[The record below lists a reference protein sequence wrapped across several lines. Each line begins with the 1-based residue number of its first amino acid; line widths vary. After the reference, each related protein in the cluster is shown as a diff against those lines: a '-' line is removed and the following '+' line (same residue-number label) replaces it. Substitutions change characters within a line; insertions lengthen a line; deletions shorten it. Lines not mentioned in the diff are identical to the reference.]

1 MVRAAATADI
11 GLRSFGS
18 NVWFMKEVSGM
29 LTVSLRLVA
38 IVISMVMLATGC
50 GGDTGSSE
58 SGGDT
63 GSSQS
68 ASDTGSSESGEDVD
82 SNESGDDV
90 GSAASGRAHC
100 DVARE
105 QEVRSDAFSPFGAES
120 ADVEAFFNDQFAL
133 IAEGIAAAPNGAI
146 KADLELLQ
154 RGQLEMA
161 SIMEAADWDIFAV
174 DSDAMDELNDRPE
187 LTAASD
193 RLDAYGEAECGI
205 QSDVSDG
212 DAGDDE
218 AFEGSPELLE
228 EMLESPAMR
237 AFIIEDMM
245 SDSEVTED
253 QANCF
258 LDSIVELG
266 LFSALGDE
274 EPGAAQLIA
283 MLEVFDRCGIDP
295 DTFGG

>member
-1 MVRAAATADI
+1 M
-11 GLRSFGS
+11 
-18 NVWFMKEVSGM
+18 
-29 LTVSLRLVA
+29 SLRLVA

-58 SGGDT
+58 SG
-63 GSSQS
+63 
-68 ASDTGSSESGEDVD
+68 EDVD

-90 GSAASGRAHC
+90 GSAASGRAYC